1 MSEYPRVLAL
11 WSAPRS
17 RSTAFERMMR
27 QRGDFTV
34 LHEPF
39 SHLVNYGSTVV
50 AGREIRTE
58 PDLLRALR
66 DVRGPVFFK
75 DTTDFYYPQL
85 LRDQQFLREA
95 THTFLIRHPREA
107 IASHFALHP
116 GLGRDEIG
124 FGWLHEIFTAV
135 AEASG
140 TVPVVVDSDDLVAEP
155 AAVVERYC
163 SLVGIPYRPE
173 ALTWQSG
180 MAPGWERS
188 ARWHQSTS
196 ASTTFAPAARQYE
209 VSVESSP
216 LLAEYLRYHLPF
228 YEQLHRCRLRVRGGD
243 RTTPVE
249 TRYATGV
256 HPGGTGSGG

>member
-1 MSEYPRVLAL
+1 MSEYPRLLAL
-11 WSAPRS
+11 WSAPRC

-50 AGREIRTE
+50 AGREVRTE
-58 PDLLRALR
+58 PDLLRALHE
-66 DVRGPVFFK
+66 VPGPAFFK

-85 LRDQQFLREA
+85 LADRQFLREA

-124 FGWLHEIFTAV
+124 FGWLHEIFAAV
-135 AEASG
+135 QAASG
-140 TVPVVVDSDDLVAEP
+140 TVPVVVDSADLVAEP
-155 AAVVERYC
+155 EAVVRQYC
-163 SLVGIPYRPE
+163 DLVGIPFRPQ

-196 ASTTFAPAARQYE
+196 ASTSFVPAARQHE
-209 VSVESSP
+209 VSVDSSP
-216 LLAEYLRYHLPF
+216 QLAEYLRYHLPF
-228 YEQLHRCRLRVRGGD
+228 YEQLHQHRLRAGG
-243 RTTPVE
+243 RPTPVGAP
-249 TRYATGV
+249 YATGA
-256 HPGGTGSGG
+256 HRGETASGG